1 MQRAVAVADVLLVV
15 HEVAASAEV
24 VRIVL
29 KVPAATLDEFLVVVQ
44 AETRTQARELLQ
56 FRE

>member
-1 MQRAVAVADVLLVV
+1 MPRPATVADVFLVV
-15 HEVAASAEV
+15 HEMAASAEV

-29 KVPAATLDEFLVVVQ
+29 KVPAATFDEFLMVVQ
-44 AETRTQARELLQ
+44 AETRAQARELLQ